1 MAVTTFSP
9 LLGLALPTTGD
20 LSGTWGT
27 TVNDAITSL
36 LDSAVA
42 GTTTLSADADV
53 TLTTT
58 NGASNQSRSA
68 VILWT
73 ASNGATTRNVTA
85 PAQSK
90 AYVVINAGTGSVVIR
105 GAGPTTGVT
114 VISGEK
120 CLVAWNGSD
129 FVKVSTSVST
139 GDVFGPASSTDNA
152 FARFDSTT
160 GKLLQNSTA
169 TLSDT
174 GAPSFTGSVTVAGT
188 SASGAS
194 LVLGEDTDNGVNT
207 ITLQAPSTLAA
218 DLALTLPTA
227 DGTNGQFLATNG
239 SGQLAFQSQATGNV
253 ITNTQTFTS
262 SGTWTKPSGANWVQ
276 VVLWG
281 GGSSGGNTSGQAGR
295 KYGIGGGGGTY
306 VSVVFAAS
314 SLTGTVT
321 VTVGAGGTGVTF
333 NSDGNS
339 GGTSSFGAYATATGG
354 YAGGVGGAGTI
365 PGGFYGTSYV
375 PLGSGYGDAAGGG
388 VGYNSNG
395 YYVVDSGG
403 ESILGGGGGGT
414 AGDTTTGATTSAG
427 GTSLYGGAGGA
438 GNNVGNGVAGT
449 QPGGGGGGS
458 LSPYTSGAGG
468 AGQCV
473 VYTW

>member
-42 GTTTLSADADV
+42 GTTTLSADASV

-58 NGASNQSRSA
+58 NGASNQARSS
-68 VILWT
+68 VILCT
-73 ASNGATTRNVTA
+73 GARTGVKVITA

-90 AYVVINAGTGSVVIR
+90 AYIVINSTTGGYAVTLV
-105 GAGPTTGVT
+105 GVGPTTG
-114 VISGEK
+114 ISIASGEK
-120 CLVAWNGSD
+120 CLAAWNGSD

-194 LVLGEDTDNGVNT
+194 IVLGEDTDNGVNT

-227 DGTNGQFLATNG
+227 DGTNGQFLSTNG
-239 SGQLAFQSQATGNV
+239 SGQLSFQSQTSGNV
-253 ITNTQTFTS
+253 VTNTQTFTS

-295 KYGIGGGGGTY
+295 YYGIGGGGGAY

-314 SLTGTVT
+314 SLTSTVT
-321 VTVGAGGTGVTF
+321 VTVGAGGTGVTY
-333 NSDGNS
+333 NSSGNS
-339 GGTSSFGAYATATGG
+339 GGTSSFGSYATATGG
-354 YAGGVGGAGTI
+354 FAGGKGGAGTI
-365 PGGFYGTSYV
+365 PGGFYGSSYV
-375 PLGSGYGDAAGGG
+375 PLGYGYGDAAGGG
-388 VGYNSNG
+388 VGYNSSIG
-395 YYVVDSGG
+395 YYVVDTGG
-403 ESILGGGGGGT
+403 NSILGGGGGGS
-414 AGDTTTGATTSAG
+414 AGSADMGAG

-458 LSPYTSGAGG
+458 LTSYTSGAGG

>member
-36 LDSAVA
+36 IDSAVA

-58 NGASNQSRSA
+58 NGVANQARSS

-90 AYVVINAGTGSVVIR
+90 AYIVINAGTGSVVIR
-105 GAGPTTGVT
+105 GTGPTTGVT

-120 CLVAWNGSD
+120 SLVAWNGSD

-207 ITLQAPSTLAA
+207 ITLQAPSSIASNLS
-218 DLALTLPTA
+218 LTLPTA

-281 GGSSGGNTSGQAGR
+281 GGSSGYFGTTNAP
-295 KYGIGGGGGTY
+295 GGGGGAY
-306 VSVVFAAS
+306 VSIVFAAS
-314 SLTGTVT
+314 SLTSTVT
-321 VTVGAGGTGVTF
+321 VTVGAGGAGTSTS
-333 NSDGNS
+333 NNYNA
-339 GGTSSFGAYATATGG
+339 GGTTSFGAYATAPGG
-354 YAGGVGGAGTI
+354 NGVYGGAGTNYNGSYGTNLLAFGNAYADAGAASTTSRSGTYSADF
-365 PGGFYGTSYV
+365 PGG
-375 PLGSGYGDAAGGG
+375 
-388 VGYNSNG
+388 N
-395 YYVVDSGG
+395 
-403 ESILGGGGGGT
+403 SILGGAGGGA
-414 AGDTTTGATTSAG
+414 AGDYSGGSQSNG
-427 GTSLYGGAGGA
+427 GTSIYGGAGGA
-438 GNNVGNGVAGT
+438 GRFASAGVAGT

-458 LSPYTSGAGG
+458 LVTLSGAGG
-468 AGQCV
+468 SGQCV

>member
-1 MAVTTFSP
+1 MAVTNFSP

-36 LDSAVA
+36 IDSAVA
-42 GTTTLSADADV
+42 GTTTLSTDASV

-58 NGASNQSRSA
+58 NGASNQARSA
-68 VILWT
+68 VLLCT
-73 ASNGATTRNVTA
+73 GARTGVKVITA

-90 AYVVINAGTGSVVIR
+90 AYIVINSTTGGYAVTLV
-105 GAGPTTGVT
+105 GAGPTTPGVT
-114 VISGEK
+114 VIAGEK

-129 FVKVSTSVST
+129 FVKVSTSIST

-207 ITLQAPSTLAA
+207 ITLQAPSTLAS

-227 DGTNGQFLATNG
+227 DGTNGQFLSTNG
-239 SGQLAFQSQATGNV
+239 SGQLSFQSQASGNV
-253 ITNTQTFTS
+253 ITNTQTFTT

-276 VVLWG
+276 VVVWG
-281 GGSSGGNTSGQAGR
+281 AGGSGSANTTSGA
-295 KYGIGGGGGTY
+295 GGGGGMY
-306 VSVVFAAS
+306 FQQIFPAAS
-314 SLTGTVT
+314 LSSTVT
-321 VTVGAGGTGVTF
+321 VTVGAGGTGVG
-333 NSDGNS
+333 SPSAGNV
-339 GGTSSFGAYATATGG
+339 GGNTTFGAYATAFGGKGGGTGG
-354 YAGGVGGAGTI
+354 GDLGGNG
-365 PGGFYGTSYV
+365 GGFT
-375 PLGSGYGDAAGGG
+375 AGGG
-388 VGYNSNG
+388 G
-395 YYVVDSGG
+395 SGT
-403 ESILGGGGGGT
+403 GGIGGSGIF
-414 AGDTTTGATTSAG
+414 D
-427 GTSLYGGAGGA
+427 AGGA
-438 GNNVGNGVAGT
+438 GFDRGSGTAGT
-449 QPGGGGGGS
+449 TLMGGGGGGS
-458 LSPYTSGAGG
+458 AGVYSATNYANAGGASSFGGNGGAGSYTTTGTAGTQPAGGGGGSLTTSGAGG
-468 AGQCV
+468 AGKCI

>member
-20 LSGTWGT
+20 LSGTWGA

-42 GTTTLSADADV
+42 GTTTLSTDASV

-58 NGASNQSRSA
+58 NGASNQARSSVLLCTGA
-68 VILWT
+68 RTGVKVI
-73 ASNGATTRNVTA
+73 TA

-90 AYVVINAGTGSVVIR
+90 AYVVINSTTGGYAVTLV
-105 GAGPTTGVT
+105 GVGPSTPGVT
-114 VISGEK
+114 VVAGEK
-120 CLVAWNGSD
+120 CLAAWNGSD
-129 FVKVSTSVST
+129 FVKVASSVP
-139 GDVFGPASSTDNA
+139 DVAGPASSTDNA
-152 FARFDSTT
+152 FTRFDGTT
-160 GKLLQNSTA
+160 GKLIQNSTA

-174 GAPSFTGSVTVAGT
+174 GAPTFTGSVTVAGT

-194 LVLGEDTDNGVNT
+194 IVLGEDTDNGVNT

-227 DGTNGQFLATNG
+227 DGTSGQFLSTNG
-239 SGQLAFQSQATGNV
+239 SGQLSFQSQSSGNV

-276 VVLWG
+276 VVIWG
-281 GGSSGGNTSGQAGR
+281 AGASGSNTVGTGSNR
-295 KYGIGGGGGTY
+295 YGVGGGGGAY
-306 VSVVFAAS
+306 VSIVFAAS
-314 SLTGTVT
+314 SLSSTVT
-321 VTVGAGGTGVTF
+321 VTVGAGGTVSAYDF
-333 NSDGNS
+333 AGNN
-339 GGTSSFGAYATATGG
+339 GGTSSFGSYATAPGG
-354 YAGGVGGAGTI
+354 YAGGTGGAGTI
-365 PGGFYGTSYV
+365 TGGFYGGTNF
-375 PLGSGYGDAAGGG
+375 PFGNGYADAAGGG
-388 VGYNSNG
+388 LGYSSG
-395 YYVVDSGG
+395 YYVVGTGG
-403 ESILGGGGGGT
+403 VSIFGGGGGGS
-414 AGDTTTGATTSAG
+414 AGGSSFSAG
-427 GTSLYGGAGGA
+427 GTSTYGGAGGA
-438 GNNVGNGVAGT
+438 GAYSGAATAGT

-458 LSPYTSGAGG
+458 SSAGLSGAGG